1 MRALAVL
8 LSVPQLGF
16 HRFRSCL
23 QEERRKKKEKKGDQ
37 DDECEAELHR
47 CHDRPLPQSVPGREG
62 VSNKCAP
69 LNDSA
74 GSTRTVMVLALRKGD
89 SKRRREKKE
98 GKRKMMKVLTLFFF
112 WTCSTSFF
120 TQLLLHI
127 RGLSPSSLSLFSFWV
142 GGFSVSRTRCVSL
155 FPIPVVLKE
164 NGERKGGAREH
175 KSNFLRSS
183 ACIKTAVV
191 TTDTQ
196 THTHARHEK
205 NNKSALIGE
214 ARRRRHYLFLSD
226 QRKKE
231 KKNNNNN
238 NWLLTFWAN
247 VSPFDIKQ
255 ASKCK
260 LFLSSTDI

>member
-23 QEERRKKKEKKGDQ
+23 QEERRKKKEKKSDQ

-112 WTCSTSFF
+112 LDMQYIVFYSTAF
-120 TQLLLHI
+120 THSRPFSI
-127 RGLSPSSLSLFSFWV
+127 LSLTLFFLSWWFLCFTYALR
-142 GGFSVSRTRCVSL
+142 FSVSHSCRTEGKR
-155 FPIPVVLKE
+155 
-164 NGERKGGAREH
+164 RAQRW
-175 KSNFLRSS
+175 SS
-183 ACIKTAVV
+183 
-191 TTDTQ
+191 
-196 THTHARHEK
+196 
-205 NNKSALIGE
+205 
-214 ARRRRHYLFLSD
+214 
-226 QRKKE
+226 
-231 KKNNNNN
+231 
-238 NWLLTFWAN
+238 
-247 VSPFDIKQ
+247 
-255 ASKCK
+255 
-260 LFLSSTDI
+260 

>member
-127 RGLSPSSLSLFSFWV
+127 RGLSPSSLSLFSF
-142 GGFSVSRTRCVSL
+142 
-155 FPIPVVLKE
+155 
-164 NGERKGGAREH
+164 
-175 KSNFLRSS
+175 
-183 ACIKTAVV
+183 
-191 TTDTQ
+191 
-196 THTHARHEK
+196 
-205 NNKSALIGE
+205 
-214 ARRRRHYLFLSD
+214 
-226 QRKKE
+226 
-231 KKNNNNN
+231 
-238 NWLLTFWAN
+238 
-247 VSPFDIKQ
+247 
-255 ASKCK
+255 
-260 LFLSSTDI
+260 